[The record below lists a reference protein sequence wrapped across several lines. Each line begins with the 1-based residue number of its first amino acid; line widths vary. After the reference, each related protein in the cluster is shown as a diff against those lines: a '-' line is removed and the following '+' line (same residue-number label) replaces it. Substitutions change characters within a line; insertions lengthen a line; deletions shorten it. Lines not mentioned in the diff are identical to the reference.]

1 MGSHMRKTSARERM
15 PWLTWLLALACV
27 AAVALL
33 GGVGKLIADR
43 SAAEEQARIEA
54 QLAEEEAARAEAEAE
69 AARQRE
75 AEILALEAK
84 PDPVTVDIMMVGDM
98 LIHLGVYQSGIRD
111 DGTLSYEHLFA
122 PIQADIDAADI
133 AIVNQETMLGGME
146 LGFSGYPEF
155 NSPHEI
161 GAAEA
166 NAGFDVVLSA
176 TNHAMDKRMA
186 GISSALGFWRANYPD
201 MNVLGIAETKE
212 EYDRVC
218 IIDKDG
224 FKVAVLNYTY
234 GTNDIPLP
242 EDNPY
247 AVTLLDEGKIR
258 ADVAAAREQGADAIV
273 ACPHWGTEYEYVPD
287 DDQRWWADLF
297 LELGVDV
304 VIGSHPHVI
313 EPVEVLERED
323 GRSMVVFWSLG
334 NFVSTQAE
342 APNMVGGMAKCRL
355 VKDADG
361 VHVESYGLWPTVT
374 HRAPGT
380 SFAAYKLC
388 DYTEEL
394 AGANEIRSLDGRF
407 TREWCVGFC
416 REVLGE
422 GFDESSCSLEATLA
436 ATPAEELPA
445 AA

>member
-1 MGSHMRKTSARERM
+1 MGKAERGR
-15 PWLTWLLALACV
+15 PWLTALLTIACV
-27 AAVALL
+27 AAMALVGYVGL
-33 GGVGKLIADR
+33 LIRNEGV
-43 SAAEEQARIEA
+43 AEERARA
-54 QLAEEEAARAEAEAE
+54 EAARAAE
-69 AARQRE
+69 RQ
-75 AEILALEAK
+75 AEILQLESAPEPK
-84 PDPVTVDIMMVGDM
+84 PEPVTIDVMMVGDV
-98 LIHLGVYQSGIRD
+98 LVHLGVYQSGIHD
-111 DGTLSYEHLFA
+111 DGSLSYEHLFA
-122 PIQADIDAADI
+122 GIQSDIDAADI

-146 LGFSGYPEF
+146 LGFSGYPQF

-166 NAGFDVVLSA
+166 NVGFDVVLSA
-176 TNHAMDKRMA
+176 TNHAMDKGMA

-201 MNVLGIAETKE
+201 MHVLGIAESKE
-212 EYDRVC
+212 EYDRVH
-218 IIDKDG
+218 IIEKDG

-234 GTNDIPLP
+234 DTNGLPLP

-258 ADVAAAREQGADAIV
+258 ADVEAARAQGADAIV
-273 ACPHWGTEYEYVPD
+273 CCPHWGTEYEYVPD
-287 DDQRWWADLF
+287 ESQHRWADLF

-323 GRSMVVFWSLG
+323 GHRMVVFWSLG

-355 VKDADG
+355 VKDAQG
-361 VHVESYGLWPTVT
+361 VHVTSYDLYATVT

-380 SFAAYKLC
+380 SFSAFKLC
-388 DYTEEL
+388 DYSEEQASENGIL
-394 AGANEIRSLDGRF
+394 AVDGRF
-407 TREWCVGFC
+407 SRAWCVDFA
-416 REVLGE
+416 REVLGDAFNPE
-422 GFDESSCSLEATLA
+422 TCSVGGVLEATE
-436 ATPAEELPA
+436 AEELPA